1 MRSYDNDTRGESLSW
16 GEREKREKVFQIR
29 MSYELNPPRSQ
40 LSERSA
46 RSLQHMYLGLHRM
59 PSTFTA
65 TDFYVISIFEALS
78 CRRKPNCGAERLK
91 EKSISEV
98 CYKLIT
104 RVGVLRFGN
113 CLFIKGR
120 IKLAEQ
126 ERERERVSYRLSGGC
141 LVVRWMPSASLLIHG
156 GFYKLSDCLIF
167 YQYLEVGE

>member
-1 MRSYDNDTRGESLSW
+1 
-16 GEREKREKVFQIR
+16 
-29 MSYELNPPRSQ
+29 
-40 LSERSA
+40 
-46 RSLQHMYLGLHRM
+46 M

-120 IKLAEQ
+120 IKLAE
-126 ERERERVSYRLSGGC
+126 RERES
-141 LVVRWMPSASLLIHG
+141 
-156 GFYKLSDCLIF
+156 
-167 YQYLEVGE
+167 

>member
-16 GEREKREKVFQIR
+16 GEREKVFEK
-29 MSYELNPPRSQ
+29 SDELRAQSSPVAIVGT
-40 LSERSA
+40 L

-126 ERERERVSYRLSGGC
+126 ERERES
-141 LVVRWMPSASLLIHG
+141 
-156 GFYKLSDCLIF
+156 
-167 YQYLEVGE
+167 